1 MAELS
6 VAGLRVLRE
15 VAEAGSFSAAARGLG
30 YTQSAVSRQV
40 AGVEAA
46 AGRRLFER
54 RRDGVRLTPAGNRLL
69 ARATAVLAEIDA
81 ARRELD
87 GLSSAVGPVRL
98 GAFPSAGAAL
108 VPTALGT
115 LARQHPR
122 LEVTLREGTTPS
134 LIRALR
140 TGAIDLAV
148 LASLPPFRP
157 FDGEA
162 PPLRVETLSES
173 ELRVAV
179 GPGHPLAARTA
190 VELEELEG
198 QRWVAS
204 RSEGGETLLG
214 VWPGLGGRPHVAY
227 VARDWL
233 TKLNLVAAGLAV
245 TTVPGIAAAAVP
257 PDVRLLTVRGEPQ
270 EVRRS
275 VLARL
280 PGPDAPELDAVADA
294 LRAAVPLLI
303 GTNRRAPGERVKGG
317 PRGE

>member
-1 MAELS
+1 MTELS

-15 VAEAGSFSAAARGLG
+15 VAEMGSFSAAARGLG

-40 AGVEAA
+40 AGLEAA

-54 RRDGVRLTPAGNRLL
+54 RRDGVRLTPAGSRLL
-69 ARATAVLAEIDA
+69 VRATTVLAELDA

-87 GLSSAVGPVRL
+87 GLSAAVGPIRL
-98 GAFPSAGAAL
+98 GAFPSAAAAL
-108 VPTALGT
+108 VPTALRT
-115 LARQHPR
+115 LARRHPR

-134 LIRALR
+134 LVRALR
-140 TGAIDLAV
+140 AGAIDLAV
-148 LASLPPFRP
+148 LAAVPPFRP
-157 FDGEA
+157 FDSEA
-162 PPLRVETLSES
+162 PALRVETLSEA

-190 VELEELEG
+190 VELDELEG

-204 RSEGGETLLG
+204 RSETGETLLG
-214 VWPGLGGRPHVAY
+214 VWPGLAGRPQVAY

-233 TKLNLVAAGLAV
+233 TKLNLVAAGLAI
-245 TTVPGIAAAAVP
+245 TTFPAIAAP
-257 PDVRLLTVRGEPQ
+257 LFPRDIRLVTVRGEPQ

-280 PGPDAPELDAVADA
+280 PGRDMPELDAVGEA
-294 LRAAVPLLI
+294 LRGAVRDAEGL
-303 GTNRRAPGERVKGG
+303 G
-317 PRGE
+317 P